1 MKRKKWKTLRIAV
14 MLAPVVGLV
23 TAFPAKADVVYTT
36 FGTSICGGDATCIAN
51 NGINQNYDAVDGPSN
66 TISPF
71 ETEMIA
77 DSFTPTANF
86 TLSDVQLVLQNL
98 GQGDANVYLTSD
110 SGGTPGAV
118 LESWIT
124 PGEPFALTQLNALTL
139 TSVATPTLTAGTQ
152 YWLVVAPNAKN
163 SAVGYNYS
171 WNVDIS
177 GSSQLF
183 DATPGPGGFATLA
196 SAPGNWFPD
205 GPGLEAAFR
214 IDGTPTT
221 GGGGGGSVPE
231 TSSLGF
237 FGIGA
242 LGLLAIASR
251 KRRSAEAAD

>member
-51 NGINQNYDAVDGPSN
+51 NGINQNYDPIDGPSN

-110 SGGTPGAV
+110 GGGTPGCARK
-118 LESWIT
+118 LDYT
-124 PGEPFALTQLNALTL
+124 RR
-139 TSVATPTLTAGTQ
+139 
-152 YWLVVAPNAKN
+152 
-163 SAVGYNYS
+163 
-171 WNVDIS
+171 
-177 GSSQLF
+177 
-183 DATPGPGGFATLA
+183 
-196 SAPGNWFPD
+196 
-205 GPGLEAAFR
+205 AFR
-214 IDGTPTT
+214 LDPAQRADTHLSGDSHADGGNPVLV
-221 GGGGGGSVPE
+221 GC
-231 TSSLGF
+231 
-237 FGIGA
+237 GA
-242 LGLLAIASR
+242 
-251 KRRSAEAAD
+251 KRQEQRRRL